1 MRRLDDLMI
10 TPDNGQ
16 MQLWSSQ
23 GYIHHISEDLY
34 DNEVTYNVN
43 MRWLK
48 EINNVKPG
56 NLVTTPEE
64 EVALVLELISRDIQ
78 GFDIYKVLVNG
89 KEFLYS
95 TLELAIIGD

>member
-1 MRRLDDLMI
+1 
-10 TPDNGQ
+10 
-16 MQLWSSQ
+16 
-23 GYIHHISEDLY
+23 
-34 DNEVTYNVN
+34 

-95 TLELAIIGD
+95 TLELAIIGE